1 MMQARMHRRIET
13 RGLLYIPETGVE
25 TGAKAPL
32 VCFLHG
38 AGESAEGA
46 GHSYERL
53 QRLLRHGSPAALA
66 EEGSPLVAGCL
77 VLCPQLPERRRWS
90 AADAE
95 WVDLL
100 VSDAVRDHGGDPGR
114 LLLTG
119 FSLGG
124 EGVFRLASAS
134 AHRWSA
140 LWAVDPAL
148 QPGTPPPPPG
158 ARVLVHHGTEQPG
171 AEHRPAFSQVI
182 ARAGGSQVALDAD
195 HTQTCRQ
202 AYSDAAAYARLL
214 GA

>member
-1 MMQARMHRRIET
+1 MHRRIET
-13 RGLLYIPETGVE
+13 RGLLFVPD
-25 TGAKAPL
+25 APPRAL

-66 EEGSPLVAGCL
+66 DGGSPLLAGCL
-77 VLCPQLPERRRWS
+77 VLCPQLPERRRWQ
-90 AADAE
+90 APDAK

-100 VSDAVRDHGGDPGR
+100 VTGALRDHGAAPGP

-124 EGVFRLASAS
+124 EGIFQLAAAS
-134 AHRWSA
+134 KHRWSA

-148 QPGTPPPPPG
+148 QPGIPPPPSG
-158 ARVLVHHGTEQPG
+158 
-171 AEHRPAFSQVI
+171 
-182 ARAGGSQVALDAD
+182 
-195 HTQTCRQ
+195 
-202 AYSDAAAYARLL
+202 
-214 GA
+214 